1 MSFAK
6 NIKSYSEEALAVL
19 GIDLSFTEKLKRL
32 KNKVIFREKAQFEFI
47 EDFKSWLDDDGNIR
61 KACTNIINSAEAID
75 EGKKPYVSV
84 ARDIR
89 DAVVNGRSIASGME
103 DWFDPTIIMVF
114 TVGQETDSLNEM
126 LSNYVQQREEIK
138 EARSEFLKPLKYPF
152 VMMLVSLVMALGL
165 SQIMLPQFIPFVPVD
180 QWPTETQMF
189 LNVTNH
195 FASYFGLYIMVF
207 IIFVLLFN
215 WWLVNGNSIVRRSV
229 SNLFPFNI
237 YSYLLAM
244 QLTKMMSLLVGR
256 VYSPYQAA
264 KEIRKSA
271 SPFFSWHLKEI
282 MNREDKG
289 SVSIAYSFDT
299 GLLPARLIQRMD
311 AACSQGGAKSQ
322 LLALETAGKRSG
334 YEAIAAIGRTKV
346 YVLLSVWV
354 FNLVVLLW
362 SIQSF
367 FNVFVIITDAQ

>member
-6 NIKSYSEEALAVL
+6 RLKSYSEDVLAAL
-19 GIDLSFTEKLKRL
+19 GIDLSLVERLKRMR
-32 KNKVIFREKAQFEFI
+32 NSIIFREKAQFEFI
-47 EDFKSWLDDDGNIR
+47 EDFKSWLDDNGNIR
-61 KACTNIINSAEAID
+61 KACTNIINSAEAIN
-75 EGKKPYVSV
+75 EGKKPYVQV
-84 ARDIR
+84 AKDIR
-89 DAVVNGRSIASGME
+89 EAVVNGRSVASGME
-103 DWFDPTIIMVF
+103 DWFDPAIVMVF
-114 TVGQETDSLNEM
+114 TVGQETSNLSEM
-126 LSNYVQQREEIK
+126 LNNYIKQREEIK

-152 VMMLVSLVMALGL
+152 VMMLVSIAMAMGL

-180 QWPTETQMF
+180 QWPDETKLF

-195 FASYFGLYIMVF
+195 FASYFALYIMVLIVF
-207 IIFVLLFN
+207 FCLFN
-215 WWLVNGNSIVRRSV
+215 WWLVNGRGRVRRSV

-256 VYSPYQAA
+256 VFSPYQAA

-271 SPFFSWHLKEI
+271 SPFFAWHLKEI
-282 MNREDKG
+282 MNREETG
-289 SVSIAYSFDT
+289 SVSIAHSFDT

-334 YEAIAAIGRTKV
+334 YEAIATIGRTKV
-346 YVLLSVWV
+346 YVLLGVWV
-354 FNLVVLLW
+354 FNLVLLLW